1 MNLAQVNQEHNEI
14 QAKLLAS
21 ESVRYWAKQLK
32 ASKARTWQRG
42 EAIDGLRGAI
52 VLTGLRHGDFTEGEK
67 GIMIGSMAYMISDL
81 AK

>member
-1 MNLAQVNQEHNEI
+1 MNVTQVNQEY
-14 QAKLLAS
+14 QSTLAKLTAS

-32 ASKARTWQRG
+32 SSKKYTWQRG
-42 EAIDGLRGAI
+42 EAMDGLRGAI